1 MGFDLQILGREM
13 MISWGLIPD
22 FVNSVVVCSFM
33 YWHYRMIKHTMMQ
46 DDRGYIYIYTD
57 SSLCDNQC
65 HNAICNQ

>member
-1 MGFDLQILGREM
+1 MGFDLQIIGREM

-46 DDRGYIYIYTD
+46 DDRGYIYIYRFVT
-57 SSLCDNQC
+57 L
-65 HNAICNQ
+65 